1 MTFSPAVEALIAA
14 FEVRLAALKPRVIDS
29 ARLARWNELRS
40 LEYTIRFNSST
51 GTSRHRRGIK
61 IDTDRGSAGA

>member
-1 MTFSPAVEALIAA
+1 MIFNPTIEAHIAA
-14 FEVRLAALKPRVIDS
+14 FEARLAALKPRTIDP
-29 ARLARWNELRS
+29 AKLARWNDLRN

-61 IDTDRGSAGA
+61 IDTERGSAGS